1 MLEEQSRK
9 NRYNA
14 FVHLVEMKRRN
25 PETIE
30 VDGDEYSYKT
40 KRGLLKKY
48 KVFKSFK
55 AYTNSEYYDNKLE
68 RVNGF
73 LFVLL

>member
-1 MLEEQSRK
+1 MLEEQIRK

-14 FVHLVEMKRRN
+14 FVHLVEMKKQN

-30 VDGDEYSYKT
+30 VNGDDYSYKT
-40 KRGLLKKY
+40 KRGILKNY
-48 KVFKSFK
+48 RFFKTFE
-55 AYTNSEYYDNKLE
+55 AYRKSEYYENRLE